1 MDEGRDEFRN
11 RTKAAA
17 EVNATK
23 FGRCVYVANGATS
36 GICREYYL
44 YIYIYIYVLG
54 DS

>member
-23 FGRCVYVANGATS
+23 FGLCVYVANGATS
-36 GICREYYL
+36 LMLEFPIFHFFEL
-44 YIYIYIYVLG
+44 AQNM
-54 DS
+54 